1 MISKVPC
8 NYCYYNSASVTA
20 HSHSHS
26 HREIRKV
33 SAGQRAS
40 HHFEASKTESALN
53 VINTRIQKPSSDPGQ
68 SRHLNIERRKMQA
81 ASARTLFAGWQSYL
95 FTDRAWKMVGDFFE
109 PYLVQ
114 KAQG

>member
-1 MISKVPC
+1 MISKIPC

-20 HSHSHS
+20 HSHS